1 MYQWQQFMI
10 RVRDLLLDS
19 CMISTFSTQ
28 SFKTYQEGQDGVLG
42 SQLSAKYLPNSEL
55 SAKFLAFS

>member
-1 MYQWQQFMI
+1 
-10 RVRDLLLDS
+10 
-19 CMISTFSTQ
+19 MISTFSTQ